1 MVLPVTTA
9 NNVKVYTVSGGLG
22 SRSIPDWLARQK
34 KKALKKDFGKFLL
47 GKHFSNVNQN
57 SIDYR
62 TRVELIQDFEFPE
75 ASNRIKTTRDGK
87 YVVAT
92 GTYKPQMR
100 VFEYADMSMK
110 FERHTD
116 AETINFEVYLF
127 FFSFYTKTKFLLD
140 PF

>member
-1 MVLPVTTA
+1 MVLHVTTA

-22 SRSIPDWLARQK
+22 SRAIPDWLARQK
-34 KKALKKDFGKFLL
+34 KKALKKNF
-47 GKHFSNVNQN
+47 
-57 SIDYR
+57 DYR
-62 TRVELIQDFEFPE
+62 TRIELIQDFEFPE

-100 VFEYADMSMK
+100 VFEFADMSMK

-116 AETINFEVYLF
+116 SETINFEVNYL
-127 FFSFYTKTKFLLD
+127 LLLL
-140 PF
+140 FI